1 MARLMT
7 QKAAALYVAGD
18 HMAAGEAA
26 NMAKYAAG
34 EAVCNAVDR
43 AIQTHGGNGLANE
56 YGLVQMLAGSRLL
69 ADRTGE
75 PRDGAQLRRPV
86 LPGPAEVLLRS
97 RMTDEL
103 VHLEVA
109 DAVATITLDS
119 EHNRNALSRQLVTEL
134 GEHLATADA
143 DAAVK
148 AVLVRSAGRVFC
160 SGADLSE
167 AADGGMDEGARAI
180 VALQRQIAT
189 AEKPVVVEL
198 GGPVRA
204 GGLGI
209 VGAADIVVAAESV
222 TFALTEVRLGLA
234 PAVIS
239 LSLLPRLSPRAA
251 SDVFLTG
258 RTFGADEAERMGLVT
273 RTVPDDELAGA
284 VQGVLDDLTQGL
296 PAGPARDEGAAQ
308 PRPRR
313 ADRRPRRRRRRAV
326 GAALRQRRGP

>member
-1 MARLMT
+1 
-7 QKAAALYVAGD
+7 
-18 HMAAGEAA
+18 
-26 NMAKYAAG
+26 
-34 EAVCNAVDR
+34 
-43 AIQTHGGNGLANE
+43 
-56 YGLVQMLAGSRLL
+56 
-69 ADRTGE
+69 
-75 PRDGAQLRRPV
+75 
-86 LPGPAEVLLRS
+86 
-97 RMTDEL
+97 MTDEL

-143 DAAVK
+143 NADVK

-167 AADGGMDEGARAI
+167 ATEGGMVDGARAI

-209 VGAADIVVAAESV
+209 VGAADIVVAAASV

-239 LSLLPRLSPRAA
+239 LSLLSKLSPREA

-258 RTFGADEAERMGLVT
+258 RTFEAAEAERMGLVS
-273 RTVPDDELAGA
+273 RTVPDDALADA
-284 VQGVLDDLTQGL
+284 VRAVLNDLTQGYPQGL
-296 PAGPARDEGAAQ
+296 RETKALLNHDLVARIDALGDDVAAQ
-308 PRPRR
+308 SARLFGSDEAREAMTAFLESR
-313 ADRRPRRRRRRAV
+313 KK
-326 GAALRQRRGP
+326 